1 MVQRFRRAERHKSS
15 AGGVDAKPLEVV
27 QPKAAGIDIGAS
39 SHWVRVPAE
48 CDEQPVRFGCYTPD
62 LQALV
67 AWLQQGSIGP
77 VAMASPGVDW
87 IALFELL
94 ESAGIEVILVNAQH
108 LKHVPGRKSDG
119 QDCQWLRPSH
129 RYGLLSASFRPAEV
143 MGVLRS
149 YLRQRDPLIADAT
162 RHIQRM
168 QKALSQMKL
177 HLHRVLSAVTGW
189 SGMRILKAIVTGERV
204 PHMFALLKHER
215 VKATDAEIAAALSG
229 NYWEEHLFVLQQ
241 ALVLYESYQQQIA
254 A

>member
-1 MVQRFRRAERHKSS
+1 
-15 AGGVDAKPLEVV
+15 
-27 QPKAAGIDIGAS
+27 
-39 SHWVRVPAE
+39 
-48 CDEQPVRFGCYTPD
+48 
-62 LQALV
+62 
-67 AWLQQGSIGP
+67 
-77 VAMASPGVDW
+77 
-87 IALFELL
+87 
-94 ESAGIEVILVNAQH
+94 
-108 LKHVPGRKSDG
+108 
-119 QDCQWLRPSH
+119 
-129 RYGLLSASFRPAEV
+129 

-189 SGMRILKAIVTGERV
+189 SGMRILKAIVTGERA
-204 PHMFALLKHER
+204 PHTFALLKHER

-254 A
+254 AWDGCIEAYLAQLPSPLAAAEQPQPQTRGCQPVQNQPSFDLKPHLHRISGVDVCAING

>member
-39 SHWVRVPAE
+39 SPWVRVPAE
-48 CDEQPVRFGCYTPD
+48 CDEQPVRFGCYTPG

-108 LKHVPGRKSDG
+108 LKHVPGHESLAFSAYLVCLFLSRTGVNLQSPSAFCPLLFPFFLSLLPPALCLLPLFQIG
-119 QDCQWLRPSH
+119 WHCLSYEGLR
-129 RYGLLSASFRPAEV
+129 
-143 MGVLRS
+143 
-149 YLRQRDPLIADAT
+149 
-162 RHIQRM
+162 
-168 QKALSQMKL
+168 
-177 HLHRVLSAVTGW
+177 
-189 SGMRILKAIVTGERV
+189 
-204 PHMFALLKHER
+204 
-215 VKATDAEIAAALSG
+215 
-229 NYWEEHLFVLQQ
+229 LQN
-241 ALVLYESYQQQIA
+241 S
-254 A
+254 